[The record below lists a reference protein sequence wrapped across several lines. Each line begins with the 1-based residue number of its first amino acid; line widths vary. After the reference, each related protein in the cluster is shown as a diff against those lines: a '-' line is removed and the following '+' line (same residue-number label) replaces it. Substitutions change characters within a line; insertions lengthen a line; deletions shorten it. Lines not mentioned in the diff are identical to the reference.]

1 MDLNSRNLK
10 LIIGTIYS
18 ILLFTGLFFLFSAI
32 DLKDLTNYDFIRSNR
47 DIIFE
52 YKQENFFLLSIGFFL
67 FCIVWVLFLGFAM
80 PLLIFA
86 GFVFG
91 KWIGISLVLFST
103 TIGATLLYLI
113 VRIFFRDSI
122 REKLIPRFSKLKEVF
137 SKNDTFYFMCFRFIG
152 GGGTPYAIQNVL
164 PIIFDMPIKKYIIAT
179 FIGSAPSMFVTTALG
194 SGIEKVI
201 DKNETLSVFR
211 VITSPD
217 IYLPLIG
224 FFLILIATF
233 FFKKI
238 FFNKS

>member
-1 MDLNSRNLK
+1 M
-10 LIIGTIYS
+10 
-18 ILLFTGLFFLFSAI
+18 F
-32 DLKDLTNYDFIRSNR
+32 
-47 DIIFE
+47 
-52 YKQENFFLLSIGFFL
+52 
-67 FCIVWVLFLGFAM
+67 
-80 PLLIFA
+80 
-86 GFVFG
+86 
-91 KWIGISLVLFST
+91 
-103 TIGATLLYLI
+103 I

-211 VITSPD
+211 VVTSPD

>member
-52 YKQENFFLLSIGFFL
+52 YKQENFFCYQLCFFI

-91 KWIGISLVLFST
+91 KWIGFSLCFSLQQL
-103 TIGATLLYLI
+103 GLHY
-113 VRIFFRDSI
+113 
-122 REKLIPRFSKLKEVF
+122 
-137 SKNDTFYFMCFRFIG
+137 
-152 GGGTPYAIQNVL
+152 
-164 PIIFDMPIKKYIIAT
+164 YI
-179 FIGSAPSMFVTTALG
+179 L
-194 SGIEKVI
+194 
-201 DKNETLSVFR
+201 
-211 VITSPD
+211 
-217 IYLPLIG
+217 
-224 FFLILIATF
+224 
-233 FFKKI
+233 
-238 FFNKS
+238 

>member
-10 LIIGTIYS
+10 LIIGAVYS
-18 ILLFTGLFFLFSAI
+18 ILLLAGLFFLFSAI

-52 YKQENFFLLSIGFFL
+52 YKQENFLLLSVGFFL

-91 KWIGISLVLFST
+91 KWIGISLVLCST
-103 TIGATLLYLI
+103 TIGATLLYFI
-113 VRIFFRDSI
+113 VGIFFRDSI
-122 REKLIPRFSKLKEVF
+122 REKLIPKFFKLKEIF
-137 SKNDTFYFMCFRFIG
+137 SKNDTLYFMCFRFIG

-164 PIIFDMPIKKYIIAT
+164 PIIFDMPIKKYIVAT

-201 DKNETLSVFR
+201 DKNETLSIFR
-211 VITSPD
+211 VVTSPE

-224 FFLILIATF
+224 FFLILIATL
-233 FFKKI
+233 FFKKV
-238 FFNKS
+238 FFNKN

>member
-52 YKQENFFLLSIGFFL
+52 YKQENFLLLSVVFFI

-103 TIGATLLYLI
+103 TIGATLLYFI

-122 REKLIPRFSKLKEVF
+122 KEKLIPRFFKLKEIF
-137 SKNDTFYFMCFRFIG
+137 SKND
-152 GGGTPYAIQNVL
+152 NL
-164 PIIFDMPIKKYIIAT
+164 
-179 FIGSAPSMFVTTALG
+179 
-194 SGIEKVI
+194 
-201 DKNETLSVFR
+201 
-211 VITSPD
+211 
-217 IYLPLIG
+217 
-224 FFLILIATF
+224 
-233 FFKKI
+233 
-238 FFNKS
+238 

>member
-18 ILLFTGLFFLFSAI
+18 ILLFTGLFFLFSVI

-52 YKQENFFLLSIGFFL
+52 YKEENFLLLSVVFFI

-103 TIGATLLYLI
+103 TIGATLLYFI

-122 REKLIPRFSKLKEVF
+122 KEKLIPRFFKLKEIF
-137 SKNDTFYFMCFRFIG
+137 SKNDVFILC
-152 GGGTPYAIQNVL
+152 V
-164 PIIFDMPIKKYIIAT
+164 FD
-179 FIGSAPSMFVTTALG
+179 L
-194 SGIEKVI
+194 
-201 DKNETLSVFR
+201 
-211 VITSPD
+211 
-217 IYLPLIG
+217 
-224 FFLILIATF
+224 
-233 FFKKI
+233 
-238 FFNKS
+238 

>member
-164 PIIFDMPIKKYIIAT
+164 PIIFDMPIKKYIVAT

-211 VITSPD
+211 VVTSPD

>member
-10 LIIGTIYS
+10 LIIGTAYL
-18 ILLFTGLFFLFSAI
+18 ILLLMGLFFLFSAI

-211 VITSPD
+211 VVTSPD

-233 FFKKI
+233 FFKKT

>member
-10 LIIGTIYS
+10 LIIGTVYS
-18 ILLFTGLFFLFSAI
+18 ILLLVGLFFLFSAI

-164 PIIFDMPIKKYIIAT
+164 PIIFDMPIKKYIVAT

-211 VITSPD
+211 VVTSPD

>member
-18 ILLFTGLFFLFSAI
+18 ILLFTGLFFLFSVI

-52 YKQENFFLLSIGFFL
+52 YKEENFLLLSVVFFI

-103 TIGATLLYLI
+103 TIGATLLYFI

-122 REKLIPRFSKLKEVF
+122 KEKLIPRFFKLKEIF
-137 SKNDTFYFMCFRFIG
+137 SKNDVFYFMCFRFIG

-164 PIIFDMPIKKYIIAT
+164 PIIFDMPIKKYIVAT

-211 VITSPD
+211 VVTSPD

-224 FFLILIATF
+224 FFLILIAAF

-238 FFNKS
+238 FFKKI

>member
-10 LIIGTIYS
+10 LIIGAVYS
-18 ILLFTGLFFLFSAI
+18 ILLLVGLFFLFSAI

-164 PIIFDMPIKKYIIAT
+164 PIIFDMPIKKYIVAT

-211 VITSPD
+211 VVTSPD

>member
-10 LIIGTIYS
+10 LIIGAVYL
-18 ILLFTGLFFLFSAI
+18 ILLSIGLFFLFSAI

-52 YKQENFFLLSIGFFL
+52 YKQENFFLLSVGFFL
-67 FCIVWVLFLGFAM
+67 FCVVWVLFLGFAM

-91 KWIGISLVLFST
+91 KWIGISLVLLST
-103 TIGATLLYLI
+103 TIGATLLYFI
-113 VRIFFRDSI
+113 VGVFFRETI
-122 REKLIPRFSKLKEVF
+122 RKKLIPRFSKLKEIF

-152 GGGTPYAIQNVL
+152 GGGTPYALQNVL
-164 PIIFDMPIKKYIIAT
+164 PIIFDMPIKKYIVAT
-179 FIGSAPSMFVTTALG
+179 FVGSAPSMFVTTALG

-201 DKNETLSVFR
+201 DKNETINVFR

-224 FFLILIATF
+224 FFLILVATF

-238 FFNKS
+238 FFDKS

>member
-10 LIIGTIYS
+10 LIIGTVYS
-18 ILLFTGLFFLFSAI
+18 ILLLVGLFFLFSAI

>member
-10 LIIGTIYS
+10 LIIGTVYS
-18 ILLFTGLFFLFSAI
+18 ILLLVGLFFLFSAI

-211 VITSPD
+211 VVTSPD

>member
-10 LIIGTIYS
+10 LIIGAVYS
-18 ILLFTGLFFLFSAI
+18 ILLLVGLFFLFSAI

>member
-18 ILLFTGLFFLFSAI
+18 ILLFTGLFFLFSVI

-52 YKQENFFLLSIGFFL
+52 YKEENFLLLSVVFFI

-103 TIGATLLYLI
+103 TIGATLLYFI

-122 REKLIPRFSKLKEVF
+122 KEKLIPRFFKLKEIF
-137 SKNDTFYFMCFRFIG
+137 SKNDVFYFMCFRFIG

-164 PIIFDMPIKKYIIAT
+164 PIIFDMPIKKYIVAT

-211 VITSPD
+211 VVTSPD

-224 FFLILIATF
+224 FFLILIAAF
-233 FFKKI
+233 FLKKIFFKKI
-238 FFNKS
+238 